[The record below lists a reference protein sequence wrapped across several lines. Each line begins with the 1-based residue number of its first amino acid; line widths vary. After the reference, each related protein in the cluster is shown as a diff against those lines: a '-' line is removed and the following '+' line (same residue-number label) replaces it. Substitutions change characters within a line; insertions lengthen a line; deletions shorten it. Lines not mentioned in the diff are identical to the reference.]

1 MKQKN
6 IKILVAK
13 IKRLI
18 YLKFKVNICVMTLM
32 IVSIEIKNPPIETK
46 NTVIFSRTDLKPVGV
61 WVSVLNNLILSF
73 LKSVFTKIIKS
84 SNLDEKYKQLI
95 KTKNNA
101 KIIFKIFSFVI
112 CNK

>member
-1 MKQKN
+1 MKQKL
-6 IKILVAK
+6 IKKKKKKRCLV
-13 IKRLI
+13 
-18 YLKFKVNICVMTLM
+18 YLKSKVNICVITFM

-61 WVSVLNNLILSF
+61 GVSVLNNLILSF
-73 LKSVFTKIIKS
+73 LKSVFIKIIKS

-95 KTKNNA
+95 KAKNNA
-101 KIIFKIFSFVI
+101 KIILNIFLFVI